1 MTEGMLVTK
10 KINESWV
17 ASWAHGQSIWVDGW
31 WWLSL
36 IWGILE
42 ENPFAVRILIDT

>member
-17 ASWAHGQSIWVDGW
+17 ASWAQGGW
-31 WWLSL
+31 MVVALTYLGSPGGKSL
-36 IWGILE
+36 
-42 ENPFAVRILIDT
+42 FAIRILIDT